1 MPGTQPRG
9 TYAFDP
15 NQSSHSA
22 TQALSVINAEE
33 DGVED
38 QLGPPVDSFAVHDPA
53 APAMP
58 SSFVPTFSTGGT
70 SSVVSHP
77 FPNTFGGSLPPPS
90 SELAPTI
97 HHYPAHPAS
106 QQQADVFMGPARSAI
121 SLTTTS
127 DVGSSLRKRKA
138 DALMG
143 GIKPPSSKRM
153 AKSKTADLDPVIISN
168 NLNSTLNRMADIME
182 KSLDANPATDPAT
195 TSSVAPVLQTVQSS
209 SISLGS
215 DLSSSDKVIQQ
226 AISFTTTDGFLTE
239 DELFAASVFFTSS
252 SEHVV
257 RAARTFIT
265 LGNNRTVQRR
275 FLLNQLRTAALL
287 PEKDMDNNDSMIS

>member
-15 NQSSHSA
+15 NSHSA
-22 TQALSVINAEE
+22 TQVLSVINAEE
-33 DGVED
+33 DGAED
-38 QLGPPVDSFAVHDPA
+38 QVGPPVDSFAVHDPA
-53 APAMP
+53 APSMP
-58 SSFVPTFSTGGT
+58 SSFIPTFSTGGT

-90 SELAPTI
+90 SELAPTN

-106 QQQADVFMGPARSAI
+106 QQQTDVFMGPARSAI

-127 DVGSSLRKRKA
+127 DIGSSVRKRKV
-138 DALMG
+138 DALMS

-182 KSLDANPATDPAT
+182 KSLDANPTTDPAT
-195 TSSVAPVLQTVQSS
+195 TSSVAPVLQTVPSQSP
-209 SISLGS
+209 SISLDS
-215 DLSSSDKVIQQ
+215 DLSSSDKVLQQ
-226 AISFTTTDGFLTE
+226 ALSFTTTDGFLTE
-239 DELFAASVFFTSS
+239 DELYAASLFFTSPS
-252 SEHVV
+252 DKVV

-265 LGNNRTVQRR
+265 LGSNRTVQRR

-287 PEKDMDNNDSMIS
+287 PEKDTDDNDSMIS